1 MIKMEKNDYLYIDS
15 SDSNEDTRQSRFIIP
30 KTNKIDYLIS
40 EAKYAEALSLIEKTL
55 KKDDADYWLLK
66 AEIYDNKKE
75 YEKSIDSINHA
86 LSLDESDHIK
96 IHKANTLYNWAKVS
110 YFPELEYE
118 KALGL
123 IDKALDLLPKSED
136 PSEFYFLKGEILE
149 ALREFVEAKKS
160 YLIAHKEFDKLKE
173 FESQVE
179 YLNTTDDSLII
190 ISGSY
195 FYNFTAKND
204 LIVNLVKEEDN
215 EHDPDAIAVY
225 LDSEKIGYVAN
236 SDYTLIDEVKS
247 ASKIKNSLSDNA
259 QAKILFV
266 YLDEYIIAKIL

>member
-1 MIKMEKNDYLYIDS
+1 MENNNYLYIDS
-15 SDSNEDTRQSRFIIP
+15 SEDKADKTRQSRFVIP

-40 EAKYAEALSLIEKTL
+40 EENYSEALSQIEKTL
-55 KKDDADYWLLK
+55 KKDDVNYWLLK
-66 AEIYDNKKE
+66 SEIYDRQNE

-86 LSLDESDHIK
+86 LNIEESDEIK
-96 IHKANTLYNWAKVS
+96 TSKANTLYKWAKVS

-118 KALGL
+118 KALEF
-123 IDKALDLLPKSED
+123 IENALEILPESED

-149 ALREFVEAKKS
+149 ALREPVEARKS
-160 YLIAHKEFDKLKE
+160 YLIAHKEFDKLEE
-173 FESQVE
+173 FENQVE
-179 YLNTTDDSLII
+179 YLNTTEDTLIN

-195 FYNFTAKND
+195 FYNFTPSD
-204 LIVNLVKEEDN
+204 SMIVDLVKEDDN

-225 LDSEKIGYVAN
+225 YENEKIGYVAN

-247 ASKIKNSLSDNA
+247 ASKIKNSLNDNA

-266 YLDEYIIAKIL
+266 YLDQYIIAKVL

>member
-1 MIKMEKNDYLYIDS
+1 MKMEKNNYLYIDHC
-15 SDSNEDTRQSRFIIP
+15 DSNGDTRQSKFIIP
-30 KTNKIDYLIS
+30 KTNKIDYLIRES
-40 EAKYAEALSLIEKTL
+40 KYAEALSLIEKTL

-66 AEIYDNKKE
+66 AEIYDNQKE

-86 LSLDESDHIK
+86 LALDESNSIK
-96 IHKANTLYNWAKVS
+96 INKANTLYNWAKVS

-123 IDKALDLLPKSED
+123 IDEALELLPKSED

-149 ALREFVEAKKS
+149 ALRQVVEAKKS
-160 YLIAHKEFDKLKE
+160 YLIAYKEFDKLKE

-179 YLNTTDDSLII
+179 YLNTTDDTLIS

-195 FYNFTAKND
+195 FYNFTPKND
-204 LIVNLVKEEDN
+204 LVVNLVKEEDN

-225 LDSEKIGYVAN
+225 LDNEKIGYVAN

-247 ASKIKNSLSDNA
+247 ASKIKNSLNDNA

>member
-1 MIKMEKNDYLYIDS
+1 MENNNYLYIDS
-15 SDSNEDTRQSRFIIP
+15 SEDKADKTRQSRFVIP

-40 EAKYAEALSLIEKTL
+40 EENYSEALSQIEKTL
-55 KKDDADYWLLK
+55 KKDDVNYWLLK
-66 AEIYDNKKE
+66 SEIYDRQNE

-86 LSLDESDHIK
+86 LNIEESDEIK
-96 IHKANTLYNWAKVS
+96 TSKANTLYKWAKVS

-118 KALGL
+118 KALEFVEN
-123 IDKALDLLPKSED
+123 ALKILPESED

-149 ALREFVEAKKS
+149 ALREPVEAKKA
-160 YLIAHKEFDKLKE
+160 YLIAYKEFNKLEE
-173 FESQVE
+173 FENQVE
-179 YLNTTDDSLII
+179 YLNTTEDTLIN

-195 FYNFTAKND
+195 FYNFTPSD
-204 LIVNLVKEEDN
+204 SMIVDLVKEDDN

-225 LDSEKIGYVAN
+225 YENEKIGYVAN

-247 ASKIKNSLSDNA
+247 ASKIKNSLNDNA

-266 YLDEYIIAKIL
+266 YLDQYIIAKVL

>member
-1 MIKMEKNDYLYIDS
+1 MEKNDYLYIDS

-40 EAKYAEALSLIEKTL
+40 KTKYAEALSLIEKTL

>member
-15 SDSNEDTRQSRFIIP
+15 SDSNDDTRQSRFIIP

-40 EAKYAEALSLIEKTL
+40 EAKYVEALSLIEKTL

-66 AEIYDNKKE
+66 AEIYDNQKE

-86 LSLDESDHIK
+86 LTLDESDHIK

-123 IDKALDLLPKSED
+123 IDEALDLLPKSED

-247 ASKIKNSLSDNA
+247 ASKIKNELSDNA

>member
-1 MIKMEKNDYLYIDS
+1 MEKNDYLYIDS

-40 EAKYAEALSLIEKTL
+40 ETKYAKALSLIEKTL

-66 AEIYDNKKE
+66 AEIYDNQKE

-86 LSLDESDHIK
+86 LALDESDRIK

-118 KALGL
+118 KALRL
-123 IDKALDLLPKSED
+123 IDEALDLLPKSED

-160 YLIAHKEFDKLKE
+160 YLIAYKEFDKLKE

-247 ASKIKNSLSDNA
+247 ASKIKNELSDNA

-266 YLDEYIIAKIL
+266 YLDKYIIAKIL

>member
-1 MIKMEKNDYLYIDS
+1 MENNNYLYIDS
-15 SDSNEDTRQSRFIIP
+15 SEDKADKTRQSRFVIP

-40 EAKYAEALSLIEKTL
+40 EENYSEALSQIEKTL
-55 KKDDADYWLLK
+55 KKDDVNYWLLK
-66 AEIYDNKKE
+66 SEIYDRQNE

-86 LSLDESDHIK
+86 LNIEESDEIK
-96 IHKANTLYNWAKVS
+96 TSKANTLYKWAKVS

-118 KALGL
+118 KALEFVEN
-123 IDKALDLLPKSED
+123 ALKILPESED

-149 ALREFVEAKKS
+149 ALREPVEAKKA
-160 YLIAHKEFDKLKE
+160 YLIAYKEFDKLEE
-173 FESQVE
+173 FEAQVE
-179 YLNTTDDSLII
+179 YLNTTDDTLIS

-195 FYNFTAKND
+195 FYNFTPSGD
-204 LIVNLVKEEDN
+204 LIVNLVKEDDN

-225 LDSEKIGYVAN
+225 YENEKIGYVAN

-247 ASKIKNSLSDNA
+247 ASKIKNSLNDNA

-266 YLDEYIIAKIL
+266 YLDQYIIAKVL

>member
-1 MIKMEKNDYLYIDS
+1 MEKNDYLYIDS
-15 SDSNEDTRQSRFIIP
+15 SDSDDDTRQSRFIIP

-66 AEIYDNKKE
+66 AEVYDNQKE

-123 IDKALDLLPKSED
+123 IDEALDLLPKSED

-247 ASKIKNSLSDNA
+247 ASKIKNELSDNA